1 MSRVGS
7 QEVRKEDLR
16 TTKTIWAD
24 GGLLRRLSSRR
35 WIFVI
40 LPLLAGLTTLAS
52 SYFPEFYHAWKPQV
66 GQWSTYRIT
75 DSRGEVA
82 DLTFSVVAKEGEAF
96 WLELKTTQEG
106 AVGTVAFLVTGDPAD
121 DANVQMIRAQEEGQ
135 PALEISKETLVKLRT
150 QGQSAFGGEATPI
163 GPRVGKLNPLPEESV
178 SAAGKSFKCRHLKV
192 IGQDQT
198 AEVWLNED
206 VGPFELVRLKSGL
219 EEVVLLG
226 HGKGAKPTLKGPF
239 KPLAVP

>member
-1 MSRVGS
+1 M
-7 QEVRKEDLR
+7 RKELIH
-16 TTKTIWAD
+16 TI
-24 GGLLRRLSSRR
+24 LLL
-35 WIFVI
+35 IVA
-40 LPLLAGLTTLAS
+40 LPMLAS

-96 WLELKTTQEG
+96 WLELKTSQEG

-121 DANVQMIRAQEEGQ
+121 DANIQIIRAQEEGQ

-150 QGQSAFGGEATPI
+150 QGHKAFGGEATPI
-163 GPRVGKLNPLPEESV
+163 GPRVGKLDPLPDESV
-178 SAAGKSFKCRHLKV
+178 TAAGKNLKCRHLKV
-192 IGQDQT
+192 VGPDQT

-226 HGKGAKPTLKGPF
+226 YGKGAKPTLKGPF
-239 KPLAVP
+239 TPLAVP